1 MRQTEERDCK
11 IREKMGSSLIKKIYD
26 ILYYQEDTVPAVS
39 ETLEVESL
47 ADIEKFDRERKL
59 VGWQNI
65 TFTVIAIGMAWY
77 HIYYMTYGFI
87 STIALR
93 SGHLMFAMLG
103 AFLFFPLSP
112 RRSNSNKATWDDLML
127 AGLGI
132 MTGFYIILTYHSLV
146 WRFGDL
152 ENRDIIMGIILILL
166 TLEMTRR
173 VMGLALPIVASSA
186 IAYGLLGHKIPG
198 LFGHGGI
205 GVERLVGQLY
215 CTLEG
220 IYGVAIGVM
229 VSFIYFFI
237 LFGAFLIKTGA
248 TKFFIDLAF
257 SITGRSVGGPAKAA
271 VLASGTMSMI
281 NGSAQANVVTTGC
294 LTIPTMKKIGYPPH
308 TAAAVETAASAGGI
322 FTPPIMGAGA
332 FIMADWLGIPYF
344 DVVKVAAI
352 PAGLYFFSLLLFVH
366 SAALKLNIGRMRH
379 TYRLTVK
386 KLLRQGSPFF
396 ASIAV
401 LIYLLVRGYSPQY
414 AAIAGLLALVVVGM
428 IFKETRL
435 SPKEFVAALVLGAKN
450 TILASAACACAGI
463 VIGVV
468 GLTGLGLKFST
479 IVLSLSGGNLFWA
492 IILVLLASL
501 VLGMGLTVT
510 PAYLTLAILAAPAL
524 MQLGLNPLVAHMII
538 FWFSQ
543 DSQVTPP
550 VCVTAYTAAAV
561 ARSDPFKTG
570 LSAWAL
576 AKGLYII
583 PIFMAYGHIIEGTAG
598 ELILSTLICAA
609 CLFAF
614 NGFMHGY
621 IFCKLNYI
629 ERLNFGIAAALFMIS
644 DYRSWIV
651 AAILLVAGIAIQKV
665 KSLKKSAPNDN
676 LTETFEKQQI

>member
-1 MRQTEERDCK
+1 MR
-11 IREKMGSSLIKKIYD
+11 SNLIKKIYD
-26 ILYYQEDTVPAVS
+26 ILYYQEDILPTVS
-39 ETLEVESL
+39 KDLETESL
-47 ADIEKFDRERKL
+47 VDIEKFDKERKL

-93 SGHLMFAMLG
+93 SGHLMFAMMG

-112 RRSNSNKATWDDLML
+112 KRSNNNKATWDDLL
-127 AGLGI
+127 VGGLGI
-132 MTGFYIILTYHSLV
+132 IAGFYIILTYQTLL
-146 WRFGDL
+146 WRLGDL
-152 ENRDIIMGIILILL
+152 EPIDIIMGIILIAV

-173 VMGLALPIVASSA
+173 VMGLALPLVASSA
-186 IAYGLLGHKIPG
+186 IVYGFLGHKIPG
-198 LFGHGGI
+198 LFGHGGV
-205 GVERLVGQLY
+205 GLERLVSQLY

-257 SITGRSVGGPAKAA
+257 AVTGKSVGGPAKAS
-271 VLASGTMSMI
+271 VLASGTMAMI

-294 LTIPTMKKIGYPPH
+294 FTIPTMKEIGYPAH

-332 FIMADWLGIPYF
+332 FIMADWLGISYF
-344 DVVKVAAI
+344 DVVKAAAI

-366 SAALKLNIGRMRH
+366 TAALKLNIGRMRRKYDI
-379 TYRLTVK
+379 TIK
-386 KLLRQGSPFF
+386 KLLRQGSPFIV
-396 ASIAV
+396 SITC
-401 LIYLLVRGYSPQY
+401 LIYFLVKGYSPQY
-414 AAIAGLLALVVVGM
+414 AALTGLLALVVVGM
-428 IFKETRL
+428 FFKESRL
-435 SPKEFVAALVLGAKN
+435 SPKEFIAALVLGAKN
-450 TILASAACACAGI
+450 TILASAACACAGM

-479 IVLSLSGGNLFWA
+479 IVLSLSGGYLFWG

-510 PAYLTLAILAAPAL
+510 PAYITLAVLAAPAL
-524 MQLGLNPLVAHMII
+524 VQMGLNPLVAHMII

-561 ARSDPFKTG
+561 ARSDPWKTG

-583 PIFMAYGHIIEGTAG
+583 PIFMAYGHIIEGTASQ
-598 ELILSTLICAA
+598 LILSTIMCAA
-609 CLFAF
+609 CLFSF

-629 ERLNFGIAAALFMIS
+629 ERLNFGISAALFMFA
-644 DYRSWIV
+644 DYRTWII
-651 AAILLVAGIAIQKV
+651 AAILLVAGLIFQKI
-665 KSLKKSAPNDN
+665 KSIKKSAGNDN
-676 LTETFEKQQI
+676 LVETFEKQQI